1 METQTTYSIKEII
14 RPHQTLVAKRE
25 KLKFRKLSSFLM
37 KTFVAI
43 YTSLYKK
50 NIASKDPAF
59 AIYYTIDFENRET
72 DVAAAVPVEDG
83 SEIPE
88 EFERIFFPTS
98 RAITTTYF
106 GPYED
111 TLPAYA
117 ALDRYLQKEGLQKAL
132 VIEEYITDPRLEK
145 DRSKWQTNLYYVLK

>member
-1 METQTTYSIKEII
+1 METKLEYSIKEII
-14 RPHQTLVAKRE
+14 KPHQTLVTKRS

-43 YTSLYKK
+43 YTALYKK
-50 NIASKDPAF
+50 SIPDKGPAF
-59 AIYYTIDFENRET
+59 AIYYTIDFENRIT
-72 DVAAAVPVEDG
+72 DVAAAVPVEDD
-83 SEIPE
+83 SEVPA
-88 EFERIFFPTS
+88 EFEKIFFPTS

-111 TLPAYA
+111 TAPAYA
-117 ALDRYLQKEGLQKAL
+117 ALDRYLQKEDLEKVL

-145 DRSKWQTNLYYVLK
+145 DRSKWQTNIYYILK